1 MEFDWQQAY
10 ARLERAVAS
19 GTQRSPE
26 QVARILEERAQKAAR
41 PAEEVAAPAEALD
54 LLVFSVGT
62 ERYGIETAHVV
73 EVIPLR
79 ALTSVPCVPDFVL
92 GVIHH
97 RGRMLPVLDLG
108 RLVGPGARAADE
120 TGRVVSLEVGPM
132 AFGLRADAVV
142 GVAHARAAEL
152 APPAGTDPGGRRTLL
167 RGVSADGV
175 AVLDVEALAADARL
189 VINEE
194 AV

>member
-19 GTQRSPE
+19 GTRRSPD
-26 QVARILEERAQKAAR
+26 QVTRILEERARRLAR
-41 PAEEVAAPAEALD
+41 PMEEASAPTEALE
-54 LLVFSVGT
+54 LLVFSVEA

-73 EVIPLR
+73 EVVPLR
-79 ALTSVPCVPDFVL
+79 ALTPVPCVPDFVV

-108 RLVGPGARAADE
+108 RLVGLGARAAAE

-132 AFGLRADAVV
+132 AFGLRADAVG
-142 GVAHARAAEL
+142 GVAHARTAEL